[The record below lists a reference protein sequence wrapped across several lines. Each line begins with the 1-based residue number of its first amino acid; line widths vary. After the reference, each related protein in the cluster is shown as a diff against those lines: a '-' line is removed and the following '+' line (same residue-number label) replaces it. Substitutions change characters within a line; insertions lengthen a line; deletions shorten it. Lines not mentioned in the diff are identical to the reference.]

1 MAVPATKRRKLSH
14 SPVEEKE
21 EDNASFESLG
31 ENDEEEG
38 DEESGDDAVMVGG
51 TGEGGEAEEK
61 DRDDDDEDDDMEDD
75 DVNGEEGD
83 EDSDGIEDE
92 ADGAESNKPT
102 PKVAANVAKPVPKRN
117 TAAADNNAS
126 MSLTGGTFKSNM
138 FKLQVDEML
147 AEIRPKHGKK
157 EAAAEEALH
166 KLKGIIEG
174 LPATKPATIA
184 DAERDL
190 IKKRVAVPFPDPKPP
205 RDAQYK
211 LEYQKPANIN
221 VVGSHALKLATRTNP
236 TCVIDMVVTMP
247 SELFQEKDYL
257 NHRYF
262 YKRAFYLGCIAAG
275 LQKQVGKDM
284 ILRFVNFHDNP
295 LKPVLEVSLKD
306 SKDAAQRWKIHIIPV
321 LSPKTFSN
329 DKLLPSKN
337 AVRPTKSEDAQDGAS
352 SLSATPFYNSSIQA
366 DRQVTAYLKLIL
378 SASIKAAAFRDAC
391 LLGRVWLG
399 QRGLSSAI
407 SEGGFGNFEFTATM
421 AVLLHTGGV
430 TGGAALSPGYSSYQ
444 LFKAT
449 LQYLSAKNLS
459 NQPAVLEAPGIKLQ
473 SIDGCPIFFDG
484 ARSHNI
490 LFKMTS
496 WSYKHLRSE
505 ARTTLSMLGDSL
517 FDQFEATFILRENAL
532 HQKYDVVLTLPTQP
546 LIAGS
551 TDDRNVLERY
561 SKLNSVLTRGLGDRV
576 TQVVILPSKSTAW
589 ELGTARPLSQHKGET
604 TIGLTVN
611 PANANRTI
619 DHGPPAEKKKEAADF
634 QKFWGEKSELR
645 RFRDGSILESLV
657 WSNDERGQSI
667 LHQVITYLIERHFGA
682 ASVAALKFVGDGFAR
697 LVRQNNGPTPFQ
709 PLMDAFKTLEDD
721 MRGMEDI
728 PLAMRSIAPADEQLR
743 YSSIDVPMSSGAR
756 TMKRPA
762 DVVVQFESSGRWPD
776 DMLAIQRTKIA
787 FLLKISE
794 CFTSTNPS
802 ITSRV
807 GLENTTSDF
816 LNQGFLDI
824 IYPTGAAFRL
834 RIHHDREQTLLER
847 VLKDKTAAPSTR
859 DAAAH
864 ALATYKRDYIR
875 SPAHTQALQKLCT
888 RHPALSPSIRL
899 VKKWFASHLLS
910 SHFPA
915 PLIELFTLRCFTTPW
930 PWSVPSSAKTG
941 FLRTLSFLSRFDWRA
956 EPLIVDLGDL
966 KIDDVGAITTRFEA
980 WRKLDP
986 SLNRVVIFAASSVD
1000 GDGATW
1006 SDGRPSKVVA
1016 GRMTALARAATEEV
1030 LRANS
1035 QVDAASLFVSPLQDY
1050 DFVLHLN
1057 GAFCGQQ
1064 KKKRT
1069 SSSAFKNLNMDEGG
1083 LLDPAAVGRDLAKD
1097 YLEEMQGLY
1106 GDSVL
1111 LFYGGH
1117 DSKVIAGLWSPFTTA
1132 RHAWKVNLGYS
1143 TRPVATNA
1151 DASSSSKMD
1160 GETVEAELNKEAI
1173 LAEMA
1178 RLGGDLVE
1186 KVMVYRT

>member
-21 EDNASFESLG
+21 EDNASFESF
-31 ENDEEEG
+31 DEHDNEDG
-38 DEESGDDAVMVGG
+38 VEESGDDAVVAVAAD
-51 TGEGGEAEEK
+51 EDPVIEEEEEEE
-61 DRDDDDEDDDMEDD
+61 DEDDDMEDD
-75 DVNGEEGD
+75 DDVNEEEGD
-83 EDSDGIEDE
+83 GDSDEDPDEIEDE
-92 ADGAESNKPT
+92 ADGAQPDQST
-102 PKVAANVAKPVPKRN
+102 PKVAAKPNPKRS
-117 TAAADNNAS
+117 TASADNNAS
-126 MSLTGGTFKSNM
+126 VSLTGGTFKSNM

-190 IKKRVAVPFPDPKPP
+190 IKKRVAIPFPDPKPP
-205 RDAQYK
+205 HDAQYK
-211 LEYQKPANIN
+211 LEYQKPVNIN
-221 VVGSHALKLATRTNP
+221 VVGSHALKLATRTNT

-247 SELFQEKDYL
+247 PELFQEKDYL

-284 ILRFVNFHDNP
+284 VLRFVNFHENP
-295 LKPVLEVSLKD
+295 LKPVLEVSPKE
-306 SKDAAQRWKIHIIPV
+306 SKDVAQRWQIHIIPV

-337 AVRPTKSEDAQDGAS
+337 AVRLTKSEDTQDGAS
-352 SLSATPFYNSSIQA
+352 TLSATPFYNSSIQA

-407 SEGGFGNFEFTATM
+407 SDGGFGNFEFIATM
-421 AVLLHTGGV
+421 AVLLHTGGS

-459 NQPAVLEAPGIKLQ
+459 NQPAVLEAPGIRLE
-473 SIDGCPIFFDG
+473 SMDGCPIFFDG

-496 WSYKHLRSE
+496 WSYKHVRSE

-517 FDQFEATFILRENAL
+517 LDQFEATFILRENAL
-532 HQKYDVVLTLPTQP
+532 HQKYDVVLTLPTQT

-551 TDDRNVLERY
+551 TDDRNALELY
-561 SKLNSVLTRGLGDRV
+561 SKLNSVLTKGLGDRV
-576 TQVVILPSKSTAW
+576 TQVVILPSKSLAW
-589 ELGTARPLSQHKGET
+589 ELGTARPSSQHKGET

-645 RFRDGSILESLV
+645 RFRDGSILESLI

-667 LHQVITYLIERHFGA
+667 LHQVITYLVERHFGA
-682 ASVAALKFVGDGFAR
+682 ASAAALKFVGDGFAR
-697 LVRQNNGPTPFQ
+697 LVRQNNGTTPFQ
-709 PLMDAFKTLEDD
+709 PLIDAFKTLEDD

-728 PLAMRSIAPADEQLR
+728 PLAMRSIAAADEQLR
-743 YSSIDVPMSSGAR
+743 YSSIDVPMSSAAR

-762 DVVVQFESSGRWPD
+762 DVVIQFESSGRWPD
-776 DMLAIQRTKIA
+776 DLLAIQRTKIA

-794 CFTSTNPS
+794 CFTTTNPS

-816 LNQGFLDI
+816 LNQGFLDVV
-824 IYPTGAAFRL
+824 YPTGAAFRL
-834 RIHHDREQTLLER
+834 RIHHDREQTLIER
-847 VLKDKTAAPSTR
+847 VLKDKTGAPSTR
-859 DAAAH
+859 DAAAQ
-864 ALATYKRDYIR
+864 ALAAYKRDYIR
-875 SPAHTQALQKLCT
+875 LPAHTQALQKLCT
-888 RHPALSPSIRL
+888 RYPALSPSIRL

-910 SHFPA
+910 SHIPA
-915 PLIELFTLRCFTTPW
+915 PLIELFTLRSFTTPW
-930 PWSVPSSAKTG
+930 PWTVPSSAKTG

-956 EPLIVDLGDL
+956 DPLIVDLGDL
-966 KIDDVGAITTRFEA
+966 KIDDVSAITTRFEA

-1030 LRANS
+1030 LRADS

-1057 GAFCGQQ
+1057 GAFCGL
-1064 KKKRT
+1064 KKKRS

-1083 LLDPAAVGRDLAKD
+1083 LLDPEAVGRDLVKD

-1111 LFYGGH
+1111 LFYGGQ

-1132 RHAWKVNLGYS
+1132 RRAWKVNLGYS
-1143 TRPVATNA
+1143 TRPVAATEN
-1151 DASSSSKMD
+1151 ASSSSKTE

-1173 LAEMA
+1173 LGEMA

-1186 KVMVYRT
+1186 KVVVNR